1 MTRNTARHLAIQ
13 LSFAASASGRSAQEL
28 AGDFFSEEHFG
39 TLAGE
44 DELYAEL
51 PDEKS
56 LNYIL
61 RLTSLIEA
69 HRDELDGHIA
79 RYARGW
85 KLERISRTALA
96 VLRCAICE
104 ILYLEDVPL
113 KAAINEAVELDK
125 LYDEPET
132 VAFVNGVL
140 GGFARGEMGEK
151 PDPAEE

>member
-69 HRDELDGHIA
+69 HRDALDGHIA

-104 ILYLEDVPL
+104 IL
-113 KAAINEAVELDK
+113 
-125 LYDEPET
+125 
-132 VAFVNGVL
+132 
-140 GGFARGEMGEK
+140 
-151 PDPAEE
+151 